1 MRNRLSSYTYLNA
14 NRLMKSHVHIHVII
28 PRSQKFANTHLLS
41 VEGAKLSVHTRRSSP
56 KTVNSNVFTAK
67 GANSDT
73 KRESSMSIDHSD
85 AEI

>member
-1 MRNRLSSYTYLNA
+1 MTG
-14 NRLMKSHVHIHVII
+14 
-28 PRSQKFANTHLLS
+28 SQTFANTHLFS
-41 VEGAKLSVHTRRSSP
+41 VEGTKLGVHTRRSSP
-56 KTVNSNVFTAK
+56 KTINSNVFTAK